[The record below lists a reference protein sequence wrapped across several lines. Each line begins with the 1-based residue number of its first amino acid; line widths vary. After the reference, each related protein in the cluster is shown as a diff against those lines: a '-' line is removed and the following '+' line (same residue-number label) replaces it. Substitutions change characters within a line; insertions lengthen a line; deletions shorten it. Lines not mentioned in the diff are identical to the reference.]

1 MKRHFFLSDDLD
13 DLEELERE
21 LERDGVPT
29 EQIHTLTL
37 DDTAAERHPHL
48 NDVQSLMKRDVLH
61 SGSYG
66 LVVGIIGAATVLV
79 ITWLAG
85 WYTTQ
90 VGWIPFIFLAIIV
103 LGFFTWEGG
112 FIGIQTFNAS
122 FERFRTELE
131 AGRHL
136 FFVDLRPDQEPVLRR
151 IIVNH
156 PSTRSAGTG
165 RSTPHWLVTLQRR
178 ARHLFVEKLP

>member
-1 MKRHFFLSDDLD
+1 MKRHFFISDDLD
-13 DLEELERE
+13 DLEALERE

-37 DDTAAERHPHL
+37 DDTAAERRPDL
-48 NDVQSLMKRDVLH
+48 NDVQSLMKRDVVH

-66 LVVGIIGAATVLV
+66 LAVGVAGAAAVLAV
-79 ITWLAG
+79 TWLAG

-122 FERFRTELE
+122 FDRFRTELE

-151 IIVNH
+151 VIENY
-156 PSTRSAGTG
+156 PSARSAGTG
-165 RSTPHWLVTLQRR
+165 RSTPHWLVNLQRR
-178 ARHLFVEKLP
+178 ARYLFVEKLP